1 MKMFLLQAS
10 GQPDKSK
17 TLPVLPSSVANSQK
31 ELETHLQI
39 AEVANSAALTPARG
53 AVVTSGGPST
63 KLAND
68 MVLPS
73 FINFMI
79 I

>member
-1 MKMFLLQAS
+1 M
-10 GQPDKSK
+10 
-17 TLPVLPSSVANSQK
+17 ANSQK

-39 AEVANSAALTPARG
+39 AEVANSAAMTPARG

-73 FINFMI
+73 CN
-79 I
+79 